1 MTEQEQL
8 EKVSMKVD
16 ELLLSLLK
24 EHEMSPL
31 NVSAVVLGRVFMLN
45 DSAGTT
51 EEFKRLLD
59 HVLEIQPTDYLTKPT
74 IQ

>member
-31 NVSAVVLGRVFMLN
+31 NVSAVVMGRVFMLN
-45 DSAGTT
+45 DSVGTT

-59 HVLEIQPTDYLTKPT
+59 HVLEIKSTDYITKPT